1 MGRNITGLKNPIK
14 KGEEH
19 KGLTRTEIFFLYFRQ
34 SGDISWEL

>member
-19 KGLTRTEIFFLYFRQ
+19 KGLTRTEIFFFRF
-34 SGDISWEL
+34 LVTPFTCFR